1 MNPDLFVMLA
11 INVIWIGL
19 VIWVVKSERRN
30 R

>member
-11 INVIWIGL
+11 INIAWIAM
-19 VIWVVKSERRN
+19 VVWVVKSERRN